1 MLDSYYPLPWMLGE
15 FTRIGYYKKD
25 EPPDLN
31 GMDFFAVESAREL
44 EIEEMLK
51 VPFFKVPFR
60 IRSGQGDCTAYFA
73 EPRFRRLF
81 NRDPE
86 FNPNRKSFDE

>member
-1 MLDSYYPLPWMLGE
+1 
-15 FTRIGYYKKD
+15 
-25 EPPDLN
+25 
-31 GMDFFAVESAREL
+31 MDFFAVESAREL

-60 IRSGQGDCTAYFA
+60 IRSGQDDCTAYFA
-73 EPRFRRLF
+73 EPRFRRHF
-81 NRDPE
+81 KRDPE